1 MTAKINA
8 VKNVQAKRKNNFV
21 TTRIIGNKNMTGK
34 RGRSEKGGW
43 LNMEKFVGGNVNGNG
58 QKQEQTEDEHTVE
71 KTVVETSRDS
81 DKETLG
87 GVTYDANEHPVECSG
102 RTEDQV
108 AVARDKVI
116 MMSSAGVMMTAATKE
131 HPVGTGDVEVVR
143 GKGKYRANEHPVDMN
158 IPERKVEKIRKFFEV
173 ENVGKE
179 KSTESE
185 KVVNNTFETNC
196 KVIREHPVDCDK
208 PAPVLKRGGGVKVPA

>member
-1 MTAKINA
+1 MTA
-8 VKNVQAKRKNNFV
+8 
-21 TTRIIGNKNMTGK
+21 T
-34 RGRSEKGGW
+34 
-43 LNMEKFVGGNVNGNG
+43 
-58 QKQEQTEDEHTVE
+58 
-71 KTVVETSRDS
+71 
-81 DKETLG
+81 
-87 GVTYDANEHPVECSG
+87 
-102 RTEDQV
+102 
-108 AVARDKVI
+108 
-116 MMSSAGVMMTAATKE
+116 TKE
-131 HPVGTGDVEVVR
+131 HPVGTGNVEVVR

-208 PAPVLKRGGGVKVPA
+208 PAPVLKRGGGVKVPVKVAGIAQYLTTKNKIKGTEKKTTVASEDILKSSQGQTKDLIIVKEGVESKLD